1 MCAAFDN
8 KSRPDEI
15 ILLSLLNVRN
25 MHSPRVIFVAIVYWP
40 IYANFWIRYP
50 PRGATTSPLYGLYG
64 DVPLDRAWF
73 FTSLS

>member
-50 PRGATTSPLYGLYG
+50 PG
-64 DVPLDRAWF
+64 
-73 FTSLS
+73 